1 MRNQIINILGISIN
15 KENQAMVDIEMT
27 IKKENQEKEEIVVK
41 TFTRSEWRKV
51 RNEGYFND

>member
-15 KENQAMVDIEMT
+15 KENRAMMDIEMT

-41 TFTRSEWRKV
+41 TFTRAEWRKV